1 MKNSLEKAPA
11 RNPNLQV
18 AWGLLTTNL
27 GLPGMGSLLAGRKVG
42 VPQLI
47 LSVTALILTIVFGV
61 RFALWFFANRAAFND
76 PNADPVETLKAMW
89 LAVRW
94 AALGMALFG
103 ISVLWAFITSWS
115 VLQAARKAGAT
126 STRQDSAPG

>member
-11 RNPNLQV
+11 RNPSPQV

-27 GLPGMGSLLAGRKVG
+27 GLPGVGSLLAGRKVG

-47 LSVTALILTIVFGV
+47 LSLTALILTVVFGLK
-61 RFALWFFANRAAFND
+61 FILWYFANRKEMSD
-76 PNADPVETLKAMW
+76 PYADPFVTLKAMW

-94 AALGMALFG
+94 AVLGMALFAL
-103 ISVLWAFITSWS
+103 SVAWAFITSWS
-115 VLQAARKAGAT
+115 VLRRAKQF
-126 STRQDSAPG
+126 APPQVSEKQPP